1 MNWMKRA
8 IVVMLGYGVMLS
20 GASAQG
26 TKPIKLIVGFPPG
39 GGIDIVARTLQPALQ
54 EILNTTVVVE
64 NKPGAGGVVAAQ
76 ELTRAAPDGT
86 TLLVANLGPFAL
98 APNMMAKRPYDPVA
112 DFSHIGLTSTGA
124 YIAAVPA
131 TLPANNLKEF
141 VAWAKANAAKSSFA
155 SGGAGSITHMNG
167 ELLNAQ
173 AGTSLLHIPYKGSA
187 PAIADLI
194 SGQTHLLVDSPSVVL
209 PQIKAGKLKAIY
221 VTGRERDP
229 NVPDVQTVR
238 EAGYPELET
247 VGWQG
252 IVGPAGIPAETVNKL
267 SAALRQALQRP
278 DVRARFATT
287 GATVRE
293 STPAEFT
300 AQVKADN
307 EKWIPV
313 IKSSGVKME

>member
-1 MNWMKRA
+1 
-8 IVVMLGYGVMLS
+8 MLRSACFAACLAFGFI
-20 GASAQG
+20 ASVFAQS

-54 EILNTTVVVE
+54 EILGATVVVE

-76 ELTRAAPDGT
+76 ELVRAAPDGT
-86 TLLVANLGPFAL
+86 TLLIANLGPFAL
-98 APNMMAKRPYDPVA
+98 APNMMAKRPYDPVG

-124 YIAAVPA
+124 YIAVVP
-131 TLPANNLKEF
+131 TSLPVSNLKEF
-141 VAWAKANAAKSSFA
+141 IGWAKANAAIASFA

-173 AGTSLLHIPYKGSA
+173 SGTALVHIPYKGSA
-187 PAIADLI
+187 PAIVDLI
-194 SGQTHLLVDSPSVVL
+194 AGQTHLLVDSPSVVL
-209 PQIKAGKLKAIY
+209 PHIKAGRLKAIY

-229 NVPDVQTVR
+229 NVPDIQTVR
-238 EAGYPELET
+238 EAGFPGLET

-252 IVGPAGIPAETVNKL
+252 VVGPAGIPTETVNKL
-267 SAALRQALQRP
+267 NAALRQALQRT

-293 STPAEFT
+293 SSPAEFA

>member
-1 MNWMKRA
+1 
-8 IVVMLGYGVMLS
+8 MLRTWCFAACLGLGMIS
-20 GASAQG
+20 SAFAQT
-26 TKPIKLIVGFPPG
+26 TKPIRLIVGFPPG

-76 ELTRAAPDGT
+76 ELARAAPDGT
-86 TLLVANLGPFAL
+86 TLLIANLGPFAL

-124 YIAAVPA
+124 YIAVVPA
-131 TLPANNLKEF
+131 TLPVSNLKEF
-141 VAWAKANAAKSSFA
+141 VAWAKANAATASFA

-173 AGTSLLHIPYKGSA
+173 AGTALVHIPYKGSA
-187 PAIADLI
+187 PAIVDLI
-194 SGQTHLLVDSPSVVL
+194 AGQTHLLVDSPSVVL

-221 VTGRERDP
+221 VTGRERDG
-229 NVPDVQTVR
+229 NVPEIQTAR
-238 EAGYPELET
+238 EAGYPGLET
-247 VGWQG
+247 AGWQG
-252 IVGPAGIPAETVNKL
+252 VVGPAGMAAETVNKL
-267 SAALRQALQRP
+267 NAALRQALQRA

>member
-1 MNWMKRA
+1 
-8 IVVMLGYGVMLS
+8 
-20 GASAQG
+20 
-26 TKPIKLIVGFPPG
+26 
-39 GGIDIVARTLQPALQ
+39 
-54 EILNTTVVVE
+54 
-64 NKPGAGGVVAAQ
+64 
-76 ELTRAAPDGT
+76 
-86 TLLVANLGPFAL
+86 
-98 APNMMAKRPYDPVA
+98 
-112 DFSHIGLTSTGA
+112 
-124 YIAAVPA
+124 
-131 TLPANNLKEF
+131 LPANNLKEF

-187 PAIADLI
+187 PAIVDLI
-194 SGQTHLLVDSPSVVL
+194 SGQTHLLVDSPSVLL